1 MSTDRNL
8 QLRTVGTEFFHSG
21 GVARDVKITAH
32 TIGEFGAH
40 LIFDV
45 TGAGRDDIEL
55 GVELNRSQ
63 AIALIEVLARII
75 NGAEQ

>member
-8 QLRTVGTEFFHSG
+8 QLRTNVNHYNSSG
-21 GVARDVKITAH
+21 CYSRDVKITAH
-32 TIGEFGAH
+32 PVEEFAVEVLLEITGGGGED
-40 LIFDV
+40 L
-45 TGAGRDDIEL
+45 EL
-55 GVELNRSQ
+55 GVVLNRSQ